1 MKRTFVDKRLLGPVL
16 MGFFIMGFCDI
27 VAPISGRIAV
37 DYPLHTEAVNF
48 LPTMVFLWFL
58 LLSAPMA
65 GVMNRIGRKAMAL
78 LGYGFTAAGLLIPY
92 AAGAD
97 CGLEWYFVGFGL
109 LGIGNTA
116 VQVAVNPLLAT
127 IVPAERM
134 TSYLTVGQIFR
145 NTSLLLMA
153 PLLTA
158 LVAVTGSWR
167 LLLPIYA
174 LLTVAGGI
182 WLQRT
187 AVPEPPRAARAKAAG
202 AMDCFRL
209 LARPIVAICAV
220 GVAAFIAADVGI
232 GFLSSRL
239 LDNPDSILTTTGFY
253 ACRIVGTLVGAW
265 LLVRY
270 SDVRYLLWNMCG
282 ALLLCL
288 ALIFVRSEAAV
299 YLLIGLLGFAM
310 ACVFATL
317 YAEATRSEP
326 ERTNEVAGLM
336 ILMISAGAIS
346 GPVVG
351 SLVAWSGNVRS
362 GLAFVIVCIGYLV
375 WAAWFLGRR
384 RTAERMEKHN
394 FVPNKK

>member
-1 MKRTFVDKRLLGPVL
+1 MSNRKVDKRLLYPVL

-37 DYPLHTEAVNF
+37 EFPESEQGAVSF

-58 LLSAPMA
+58 LLSTPMA
-65 GVMNRIGRKAMAL
+65 GLMNRIGRKAMAL
-78 LGYGFTAAGLLIPY
+78 VGYVFTVVGLLVPFAAGSGCTLT
-92 AAGAD
+92 
-97 CGLEWYFVGFGL
+97 WYFLGFGL

-116 VQVAVNPLLAT
+116 IQVAINPLLAT
-127 IVPAERM
+127 IVPGERM

-153 PLLTA
+153 PIVTGLIA
-158 LVAVTGSWR
+158 ATGSWR

-174 LLTVAGGI
+174 ALTVAGGV
-182 WLQRT
+182 WLQMTTVSEPKTRGG
-187 AVPEPPRAARAKAAG
+187 AVG
-202 AMDCFRL
+202 MIDCFRL
-209 LARPIVAICAV
+209 LANPTVALCAF

-270 SDVRYLLWNMCG
+270 SDVKYMRWNMCAAF
-282 ALLLCL
+282 ALCATLF
-288 ALIFVRSEAAV
+288 FVRGDAAV
-299 YLLIGLLGFAM
+299 YALIGLLGFAM
-310 ACVFATL
+310 ACVFATV
-317 YAEATRSEP
+317 YAVATKSVP
-326 ERTNEVAGLM
+326 TQANEVAGLM
-336 ILMISAGAIS
+336 IMMISAGAVS

-351 SLVAWSGNVRS
+351 AIIRAAGSVHY
-362 GLAFVIVCIGYLV
+362 GLLFVMACIGYLV
-375 WAAWFLGRR
+375 WASFRIKIDRL
-384 RTAERMEKHN
+384 
-394 FVPNKK
+394 